1 MTHFRPGSSSLKGT
15 RTFFITTT
23 KLRARG
29 RRLGSS
35 PRPPAT
41 CRRFGRAWR
50 CAALPS
56 TAQTERSGRERTAP
70 FGQLLPLP
78 PRRLARPG
86 AGPWPPPSSRKR
98 TSAEDAW
105 PDSEASGPARAQ
117 RAAVA
122 GFAAISQVALLV
134 APDHPKRPVPLLQ
147 PALRDR
153 RVGALLRFSLGVAAG
168 AGRGLG
174 LSRPHPSFPSH
185 CFLSLLPASLCSP
198 EPGEA

>member
-122 GFAAISQVALLV
+122 GSAAISQSGARRSLDLAGRT
-134 APDHPKRPVPLLQ
+134 APWAGPQTPPPLPPLSII
-147 PALRDR
+147 L
-153 RVGALLRFSLGVAAG
+153 G
-168 AGRGLG
+168 AGNGLCIA
-174 LSRPHPSFPSH
+174 R
-185 CFLSLLPASLCSP
+185 CTCD
-198 EPGEA
+198 